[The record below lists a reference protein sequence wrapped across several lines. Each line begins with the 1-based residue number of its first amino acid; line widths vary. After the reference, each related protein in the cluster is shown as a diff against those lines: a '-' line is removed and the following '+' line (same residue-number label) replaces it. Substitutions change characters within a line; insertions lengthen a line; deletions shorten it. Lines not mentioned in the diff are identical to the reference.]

1 MVIQGRRKAKTC
13 FVVCIALGTIQ
24 AATDLLEKKGS
35 IYSSRPRNIVAGEIL
50 CRNMR
55 GLGMPYGQRWRNWRS
70 VSLPFFLTSKIL
82 FILHL
87 AHACE
92 YEH

>member
-1 MVIQGRRKAKTC
+1 MRKEENLILVLR
-13 FVVCIALGTIQ
+13 FIALGTIQ

-70 VSLPFFLTSKIL
+70 VSLELLLGFKFSVLTPSSS
-82 FILHL
+82 
-87 AHACE
+87 CMQV
-92 YEH
+92 